1 MVVSGWATNGREHIA
16 PTTIGTCLDTSTTSH
31 YQGDLVSQELFDRF
45 KKCAVDVLS
54 VDASKITPEASFGD
68 DLDADSLDLVELV
81 MALEEEFG
89 IEVPESDLEGV
100 DTVGKAFA
108 LVTSKVK

>member
-1 MVVSGWATNGREHIA
+1 M
-16 PTTIGTCLDTSTTSH
+16 
-31 YQGDLVSQELFDRF
+31 SQELFDRF
-45 KKCAVDVLS
+45 VKCAVDVLS
-54 VDASKITPEASFGD
+54 VDASKITVEASFGD

-89 IEVPESDLEGV
+89 IEVQESDLEGV

>member
-1 MVVSGWATNGREHIA
+1 M
-16 PTTIGTCLDTSTTSH
+16 
-31 YQGDLVSQELFDRF
+31 SQELFERF
-45 KKCAVDVLS
+45 TKCVVTVLS
-54 VDASKITPEASFGD
+54 VSADQVTPEMHLGENEQKLPN
-68 DLDADSLDLVELV
+68 LDADSLDLVELV

-89 IEVPESDLEGV
+89 IEVPESELEGV

>member
-1 MVVSGWATNGREHIA
+1 M
-16 PTTIGTCLDTSTTSH
+16 
-31 YQGDLVSQELFDRF
+31 SQELFERF
-45 KKCAVDVLS
+45 TKCAVDVLS
-54 VDASKITPEASFGD
+54 VDASKITPEASFG
-68 DLDADSLDLVELV
+68 LDLVELV